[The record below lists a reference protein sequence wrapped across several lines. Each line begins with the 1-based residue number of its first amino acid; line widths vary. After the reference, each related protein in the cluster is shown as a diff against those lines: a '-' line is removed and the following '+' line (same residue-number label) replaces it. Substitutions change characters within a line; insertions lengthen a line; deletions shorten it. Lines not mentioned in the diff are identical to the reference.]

1 MTAPERSLRVFLTGF
16 RLALSPLCDDL
27 ARQPGIEFLGAARN
41 VAEAERVLSM
51 GDVDLVIQAAEDALP
66 RAELAAIRERT
77 SAPIVLLVEKPD
89 LTFFDDALYVDVADV
104 VVLPAPAERLA
115 FALRKVARSRAR
127 LDATEERRA
136 HTVTVFSPKGGT
148 GKTVVAVNLAT
159 SIAKYD
165 GLRVLLID
173 LDLQFGDAAIMLG
186 IEPEQTLHELAT
198 AGGELDAPKFRGYVT
213 RHSQSGLEVLPAP
226 LRPEDGEQITEDKID
241 RLLAVAQAAY
251 DVVVIDTS
259 PFFHGPM
266 LSTLDHTDDLLVV
279 CSPEVPALKN
289 VRLGVETLR
298 LLNFPE
304 ERMRLCLNRA
314 DADVGLRRPEVEGVL
329 GMPVRYE
336 LPNAPDVSAAV
347 NRGTPL
353 ALASRSHEFSHG
365 VREMSRSLLG
375 RRQTAHEGSEAGDRS
390 LVTTFRGLATG
401 WLHSRDDK
409 PADAVE
415 GQA

>member
-51 GDVDLVIQAAEDALP
+51 GDVDLVIQAAEGALP

-77 SAPIVLLVEKPD
+77 PAPIVLLVEKPD
-89 LTFFDDALYVDVADV
+89 ETFFDDALYVDVADV

-127 LDATEERRA
+127 LDSTEERRA

-226 LRPEDGEQITEDKID
+226 LRPEDGEQITEEKID

-251 DVVVIDTS
+251 DVVVVDTS

-304 ERMRLCLNRA
+304 DRMRLCLNRA

-353 ALASRSHEFSHG
+353 VLASRSHEFSQSI
-365 VREMSRSLLG
+365 REMSRSLLG
-375 RRQTAHEGSEAGDRS
+375 RRQAAHEGSEAGDRS
-390 LVTTFRGLATG
+390 LVGTFRGLATG
-401 WLHSRDDK
+401 WLHSREDK